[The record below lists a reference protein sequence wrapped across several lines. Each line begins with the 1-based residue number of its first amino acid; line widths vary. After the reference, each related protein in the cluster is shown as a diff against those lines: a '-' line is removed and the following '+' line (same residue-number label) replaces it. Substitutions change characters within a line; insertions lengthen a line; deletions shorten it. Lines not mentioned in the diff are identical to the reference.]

1 LMPQPEQI
9 GVSGSLG
16 GTALADGADELN
28 AAESLLMLSCAMK
41 ESHLSPELPPSWNV
55 GVMLG
60 LNSGNE
66 GGGGAGAGAPQPPPP
81 PPPPYVGGAG
91 AGATGG
97 AITGFSQVVACGVPT
112 LSAAG

>member
-1 LMPQPEQI
+1 MMPQPEQI

-55 GVMLG
+55 GVMFLG
-60 LNSGNE
+60 G
-66 GGGGAGAGAPQPPPP
+66 P
-81 PPPPYVGGAG
+81 
-91 AGATGG
+91 GATGG
-97 AITGFSQVVACGVPT
+97 AITGFSQVVCCGVPT